1 MITDQNAQTGF
12 FVGILT
18 QVIWGLLPFY
28 TELFPGTPVA
38 HVLVCRILA
47 CAVTMSLLLFLFKQ
61 HKDVFALFREPK
73 RLAAYTVAALV
84 LSINWTTF
92 FWAVEHGYVLELS
105 FATYLLPLV
114 SIAMG
119 VVFLREKLTRW
130 MAAGLAVSA
139 LGVAAILSG
148 GTEAPFVIIGM
159 AAPFATYTLIRK
171 TNRIAPLAGF
181 GFEVGVIAILAV
193 GYLLLNPNDPPIGA
207 NDSLLHIL
215 WLLSFGPQTALTMVM
230 FNYAVHHLRLSTS
243 GMLQFG
249 SPTITFLIAA
259 LRGDHMN
266 DAKTLGFALIWIGVV
281 CYAIDTLRARAAHRA
296 ELAATIEASDTR

>member
-1 MITDQNAQTGF
+1 MHVDSGARTGF
-12 FVGILT
+12 FVGMLT

-38 HVLVCRILA
+38 HVLVCRVLA
-47 CAVTMSLLLFLFKQ
+47 CAATMAVLVFLFKQ

-73 RLAAYTVAALV
+73 RLAAYTLTALV
-84 LSINWTTF
+84 LSVNWTTF
-92 FWAVEHGYVLELS
+92 FWAVEHGFVLELS

-119 VVFLREKLTRW
+119 VIFLREKLTRW
-130 MAAGLAVSA
+130 MAAGLIVAVF
-139 LGVAAILSG
+139 GVAAILSG
-148 GTEAPFVIIGM
+148 GTKAPFVILGM

-181 GFEVGVIAILAV
+181 GFEVSVIAILAL
-193 GYLLLNPNDPPIGA
+193 GYLVLHPNDPPIGPD
-207 NDSLLHIL
+207 DSILHIL

-249 SPTITFLIAA
+249 SPTITFIVAV
-259 LRGDHMN
+259 LRGDPMN
-266 DAKTLGFALIWIGVV
+266 DAKILGFALIWVGVF
-281 CYAIDTLRARAAHRA
+281 CYAIDAWRARAAHRA
-296 ELAATIEASDTR
+296 ELEATIEASDAR

>member
-1 MITDQNAQTGF
+1 VITDQNAQTGF
-12 FVGILT
+12 FVGFLT

-28 TELFPGTPVA
+28 AELFPGTPVA
-38 HVLVCRILA
+38 HILVCRVLA
-47 CAVTMSLLLFLFKQ
+47 CAVTMSLLVVLFKQ
-61 HKDVFALFREPK
+61 YKDVFALFREPK
-73 RLAAYTVAALV
+73 RLAAYTLAALM

-119 VVFLREKLTRW
+119 VIFLRERLTRW
-130 MAAGLAVSA
+130 MTAGLFVSA

-181 GFEVGVIAILAV
+181 GFEVSVIAILAA
-193 GYLLLNPNDPPIGA
+193 GYLLLNPNDPPIGS
-207 NDSLLHIL
+207 NDSLLHII
-215 WLLSFGPQTALTMVM
+215 WLLSFGPQTAMTMVM

-249 SPTITFLIAA
+249 SPTITFVIAA

-266 DAKTLGFALIWIGVV
+266 DAKTLGFALIWIGVI
-281 CYAIDTLRARAAHRA
+281 CYAIDTLRARAAHKA
-296 ELAATIEASDTR
+296 DLAATIEASDTR

>member
-1 MITDQNAQTGF
+1 MSTDQNARTGF
-12 FVGILT
+12 LVGAVT

-28 TELFPGTPVA
+28 TELYHGTPAA
-38 HVLVCRILA
+38 HVLVARVLA
-47 CAVTMSLLLFLFKQ
+47 CSVTMALLVALFKQ

-73 RLAAYTVAALV
+73 RLAAYTIAALV

-119 VVFLREKLTRW
+119 VIFLREKLTRW
-130 MAAGLAVSA
+130 TAAGLAVA
-139 LGVAAILSG
+139 AAGVAAILSG

-181 GFEVGVIAILAV
+181 AFEVWVMAIFAV
-193 GYLLLNPNDPPIGA
+193 GYLLLRPGDPIISPD
-207 NDSLLHIL
+207 DSLMHTL
-215 WLLSFGPQTALTMVM
+215 WLFSFGPQTAATMVM
-230 FNYAVHHLRLSTS
+230 FNYATHHLKLSTS

-249 SPTITFLIAA
+249 SPTITFLVAV
-259 LRGDHMN
+259 LRGDPMN
-266 DAKTLGFALIWIGVV
+266 DAKILGFALIWVGVIF
-281 CYAIDTLRARAAHRA
+281 YAVDVLRARAAHKA
-296 ELAATIEASDTR
+296 EMEATIEASDAR

>member
-1 MITDQNAQTGF
+1 MHVASGARTGF
-12 FVGILT
+12 LVGILT

-47 CAVTMSLLLFLFKQ
+47 CAVTMSLLVVLFKQ
-61 HKDVFALFREPK
+61 YKDVFALFREPK
-73 RLAAYTVAALV
+73 RLAAYTLAALV

-119 VVFLREKLTRW
+119 VIFLRERLTRW
-130 MAAGLAVSA
+130 MAAGLFVSA

-181 GFEVGVIAILAV
+181 GFEVSVIAILAV
-193 GYLLLNPNDPPIGA
+193 GYLLLNPNDPPIGP

-266 DAKTLGFALIWIGVV
+266 DAKTLGFALIWIGVI
-281 CYAIDTLRARAAHRA
+281 CYAIDTLRARAAHKA
-296 ELAATIEASDTR
+296 ELAATIEASDAR

>member
-1 MITDQNAQTGF
+1 MSTDQNASTGF

-28 TELFPGTPVA
+28 TELYHGTPA
-38 HVLVCRILA
+38 MHVLVARVLA
-47 CAVTMSLLLFLFKQ
+47 CSVTMALLVFLFKQ

-73 RLAAYTVAALV
+73 RLAAYTIAALV
-84 LSINWTTF
+84 LSVNWTTF

-119 VVFLREKLTRW
+119 VIFLREKLTRW
-130 MAAGLAVSA
+130 TAAGLTVAA
-139 LGVAAILSG
+139 LGVVAILSR
-148 GTEAPFVIIGM
+148 GTEAPFVIVGM

-181 GFEVGVIAILAV
+181 AFEVWVMAIFAV
-193 GYLLLNPNDPPIGA
+193 GYLLLRPDDPPIGP
-207 NDSLLHIL
+207 NDGWLHIL
-215 WLLSFGPQTALTMVM
+215 WLISFGPQTAATMVM

-266 DAKTLGFALIWIGVV
+266 EAKILGFALIWVGVI
-281 CYAIDTLRARAAHRA
+281 CYAIDAWRARAAHRT
-296 ELAATIEASDTR
+296 ELEATIEASDAR